1 MTNQTSQASGVQEL
15 IARIRDDGVRAAK
28 QEAEKI
34 IAQARREA
42 ARVVADAKARSD
54 EMLQRARA
62 EVESFK
68 HAALEALKMAARD
81 TRLQL
86 EAEVLAAFERHVKR
100 LIAPVTHDGSFMRAL
115 ILELAGRAAND
126 TLKDRRLQ
134 ILVSDLLAGKE
145 RENEE
150 LDTGIREGVLGI
162 SSDMLREGVEII
174 PSSEVTGGA
183 RVRVVG
189 DNVEFDLSD
198 EAISTL
204 LLKFLLPRYRAILE
218 GIE

>member
-1 MTNQTSQASGVQEL
+1 MTDQTSQASGVQEL
-15 IARIRDDGVRAAK
+15 ISRIRDDGVRAGK
-28 QEAEKI
+28 EEADKI
-34 IAQARREA
+34 IAKARREA
-42 ARVVADAKARSD
+42 ARVMADAKARSD

-62 EVESFK
+62 EVDSFK

-100 LIAPVTHDGSFMRAL
+100 LVAPVTHDGSFMRAL
-115 ILELAGRAAND
+115 IFELAGQAAED
-126 TLKDRRLQ
+126 TLKDKRLQ

-150 LDTGIREGVLGI
+150 LDKGIREGVLGI

-174 PSSEVTGGA
+174 PSSEIPGGA

-189 DNVEFDLSD
+189 EDTEIDLSD
-198 EAISTL
+198 EAISKL

-218 GIE
+218 GVE

>member
-1 MTNQTSQASGVQEL
+1 MTDQTPQASGVQEL
-15 IARIRDDGVRAAK
+15 ISRIRGDGVRAGK
-28 QEAEKI
+28 QESGRI

-42 ARVVADAKARSD
+42 ASLVADAKARSD
-54 EMLQRARA
+54 EMLQKARA
-62 EVESFK
+62 EVDSFK

-100 LIAPVTHDGSFMRAL
+100 LIAPVTHDGEFMRAL
-115 ILELAGRAAND
+115 IFELAGQAVESYP
-126 TLKDRRLQ
+126 KDKRLQ

-145 RENEE
+145 RQNEE
-150 LDTGIREGVLGI
+150 LDKGMREGVLAI

-174 PSSEVTGGA
+174 PSSEVSGGA

-189 DNVEFDLSD
+189 EDVEIDLSD
-198 EAISTL
+198 EAISNL

-218 GIE
+218 GVE